1 MSEATFVGAVVGV
14 GMAIL
19 FISLAAIQRRLNR
32 LSRLDAKVD
41 ALLRASGVKF
51 NALQDV
57 PADAGPLGTLSGT
70 AGTKAIDRTCVDRVT
85 TR

>member
-1 MSEATFVGAVVGV
+1 MSEATFVGALVVVGI
-14 GMAIL
+14 AIL
-19 FISLAAIQRRLNR
+19 FIRLAAIERRLNR
-32 LSRLDAKVD
+32 PSRLDAKVD
-41 ALLRASGVKF
+41 SLLRALGVKF
-51 NALQDV
+51 DVLQDV